1 MANWTA
7 VRRKIGS
14 GSDIFDHFILSFFL
28 WNIFLV
34 TNFILYD
41 LYLNFNISF
50 VDQLSSQ
57 INKKEQKYRGMK
69 CVQYKTRCHASAK
82 KKKAKAT

>member
-1 MANWTA
+1 MGRSTPEDRKW
-7 VRRKIGS
+7 VRH
-14 GSDIFDHFILSFFL
+14 IFDHFIFSCFV
-28 WNIFLV
+28 WNIFLG

-57 INKKEQKYRGMK
+57 INKIMYFRW
-69 CVQYKTRCHASAK
+69 AFS
-82 KKKAKAT
+82 